1 MDASLLDKGALCVG
15 NKLGLERSKPDGH
28 HFGNGL
34 LNVMYETNWTEV
46 DHILNPLSWRRE

>member
-1 MDASLLDKGALCVG
+1 MDASLLDKGALCIG

-28 HFGNGL
+28 HFRNGL
-34 LNVMYETNWTEV
+34 LNVMYEANWTEV